1 MPQKIGSAVTE
12 KVVRRLAG
20 ATALDGASTVTLNVP
35 AEMAEKSD
43 LVKYPSLNVYCE
55 GIANELHEK
64 FRSFSGKVHMA
75 IEVRYSQ
82 DRLEGLQDQLELY
95 LDGAMGVL
103 HACRGDWAD
112 GMFYGGEYEVSIG
125 PVKKGG
131 KNFIQTAK
139 ITFEIGVSRN

>member
-1 MPQKIGSAVTE
+1 MPQRIGSAVTG
-12 KVVRRLAG
+12 KVVQRLAA
-20 ATALDGASTVTLNVP
+20 ATALDGAPVVTLNVP

-43 LVKYPSLNVYCE
+43 LVKYPSVNVYCE

-103 HACRGDWAD
+103 NTSRGDWAD
-112 GMFYGGEYEVSIG
+112 GMFYGGEYEISIG

-131 KNFIQTAK
+131 RNFIQTAK